1 MIFFN
6 QPSFYLYACVNTYRI
21 IRTGKMPIKLFL
33 MESKV
38 GFCDGEKLVFEI
50 TSKKCNMAHANI
62 NLIISVISW
71 LTADD
76 EE

>member
-1 MIFFN
+1 M
-6 QPSFYLYACVNTYRI
+6 
-21 IRTGKMPIKLFL
+21 G
-33 MESKV
+33 SKV
-38 GFCDGEKLVFEI
+38 GFCEGEKLVFEI

-76 EE
+76 EEWYLVEFWIR